1 MENINKISYKEFEEK
16 MWEYGKTHNNN
27 ENYEDAIHGVIVFK
41 ASNWPDH
48 DFSERSRSYEVS
60 SCNRCFQSG
69 KIANSMFGNCLD
81 GTDQGVRLDWYN
93 WEVDYCYML

>member
-1 MENINKISYKEFEEK
+1 MKKLTFEEFYRR
-16 MWEYGKTHNNN
+16 MWKHGETHNNN
-27 ENYEDAIHGVIVFK
+27 EDYQDSISGVIVYK

-48 DFSERSRSYEVS
+48 EYTETSRSYRVS
-60 SCNRCFQSG
+60 SCNRCFQAN

-93 WEVDYCYML
+93 WEVEYCYFEE